1 MRPQCAHGEK
11 CHDAIHLATALSL
24 GHDLSLV
31 ALRVIRHEKKIAF
44 QEIKTHPQRSRG
56 PATASAEIIEAQ
68 PQRGVAADHDAALS
82 ARARVS

>member
-1 MRPQCAHGEK
+1 MRCKDCTQVRGYPYK
-11 CHDAIHLATALSL
+11 R
-24 GHDLSLV
+24 SLV

-82 ARARVS
+82 APARVS